1 MAHGIFVLSSNVN
14 DSFARREMVERTL
27 SKGAGK
33 RASNALPS
41 HLRRDRPSA
50 YQNRLHSLPTL
61 AWQTCLLLMQ
71 PSSCVKHHHGSSER
85 REKKAE
91 VLLPVRRDCAVCT
104 AVRLC
109 TLVSIKCKGE
119 HARRV
124 LRVAC
129 FTCIY
134 CRVRKHILCCRCDV
148 RMIVDSPSRSRPR
161 AADLLIC
168 LCSLSTAVGC
178 RAA

>member
-71 PSSCVKHHHGSSER
+71 PSSCVKHHHSSSDR
-85 REKKAE
+85 RGKKK
-91 VLLPVRRDCAVCT
+91 RRYCCRFGEIVPCA
-104 AVRLC
+104 RLC
-109 TLVSIKCKGE
+109 TLVSINAKESTRG
-119 HARRV
+119 V
-124 LRVAC
+124 C
-129 FTCIY
+129 FE
-134 CRVRKHILCCRCDV
+134 LPASPEF
-148 RMIVDSPSRSRPR
+148 IVVCANIFF
-161 AADLLIC
+161 AADV
-168 LCSLSTAVGC
+168 TFG
-178 RAA
+178 